1 MGKLFEANFGAKICV
16 FVLDHVAGER
26 NQLIMAINQ
35 STGCIPR
42 PAAAPPVSADSKL
55 FGAYFVKDYIK
66 LFTLEDRQTVL
77 KL

>member
-1 MGKLFEANFGAKICV
+1 MYDHIIMGKLFEANFGAKICV

-42 PAAAPPVSADSKL
+42 PAAAPPVSADSL
-55 FGAYFVKDYIK
+55 AHI
-66 LFTLEDRQTVL
+66 LL
-77 KL
+77 KTI